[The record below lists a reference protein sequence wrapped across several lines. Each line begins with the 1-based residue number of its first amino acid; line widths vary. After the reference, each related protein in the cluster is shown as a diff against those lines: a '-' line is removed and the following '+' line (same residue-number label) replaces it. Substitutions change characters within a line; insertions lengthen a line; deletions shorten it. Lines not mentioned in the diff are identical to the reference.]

1 MTRNEVLRLLRR
13 HKATLARRFG
23 VIELALYGSFA
34 RDRGS
39 DDSDV
44 DILVRFDAPPD
55 WRRYFGA
62 QAYLEDLLGRP
73 VDMARAGSCGWRYV
87 STSSARRSMSDADQP
102 PREWRFYIVDMI
114 EFAERVLAYT
124 KGVDQDTPRRIDCGG
139 RRASPGSRRSTPPS
153 RPGRTTTT
161 STTSPTRTAGRSG
174 WRDRSR
180 WRACR
185 RIACWRSTRTTS
197 SSTAPPSRG
206 PTTGRSRTSR
216 A

>member
-44 DILVRFDAPPD
+44 DILVRFDSPPD

-73 VDMARAGSCGWRYV
+73 VDMA
-87 STSSARRSMSDADQP
+87 
-102 PREWRFYIVDMI
+102 
-114 EFAERVLAYT
+114 
-124 KGVDQDTPRRIDCGG
+124 
-139 RRASPGSRRSTPPS
+139 
-153 RPGRTTTT
+153 
-161 STTSPTRTAGRSG
+161 
-174 WRDRSR
+174 
-180 WRACR
+180 
-185 RIACWRSTRTTS
+185 
-197 SSTAPPSRG
+197 
-206 PTTGRSRTSR
+206 TSR
-216 A
+216 ELRAEIRPYVEREAIDV